1 MGRKFTKEIRVGRV
15 RILYHEGIEKHISK
29 HENVKLSE
37 AKEALNHKYV
47 MLFLGVM
54 ITCS

>member
-37 AKEALNHKYV
+37 ANEALNHKYV
-47 MLFLGVM
+47 MLFL
-54 ITCS
+54 